1 MSTGCRETEAGVG
14 QLAEEM
20 VEGTG
25 KAGGPN
31 RTEVFVPLA
40 MGDVSAT
47 VAYEETRYP
56 CDTGAS
62 LPPRDSVNRPC
73 GVIPFSFTHHHIP
86 HISLPHG

>member
-56 CDTGAS
+56 RDTGAS
-62 LPPRDSVNRPC
+62 LPPRDSVDRPC